1 MYYLIEAS
9 SESIKIYQKKDNQIE
24 LLERISYQ
32 FQNSYSHIDKMDFTD
47 DDSGIIFDIFLKLK
61 NKYLLSKGNTKIYA
75 TGHFRNII
83 NYERF
88 IENFYTKIGLYF
100 NIINQ
105 DLEDFYL
112 EKKFNN
118 YSFQIGRTIIFN
130 IDGDHLDFILC
141 DNGNV
146 IDRKRLPFGV
156 ENIQKKDFPQINEI
170 NDSNFLSVV
179 VESIMKRLP
188 HTSESFDTAIYIGEG
203 LTFMRILEYPLR
215 GNNLFS
221 DVNHPYLIN
230 ISDYIRHNMNLFD
243 KSTIS
248 DLLSKMPGNPT
259 WMLGARSYGAIA
271 QAICT
276 QYGVKQIIPSNFSMI
291 DGVASQEARTA
302 VICGSFNKHLNKISS
317 LINVLENKGIKILS
331 PKNTLVIDNRD
342 GFVIFENDLM
352 VNNCKWS
359 IESCH
364 LKAIKDCD
372 MVIACNFDNYI
383 GFSTAFEI
391 GYAYSHGKKVVFLEN
406 NDIALN
412 FDSPSEI
419 GLLCI

>member
-1 MYYLIEAS
+1 MYYLIEAN
-9 SESIKIYQKKDNQIE
+9 SESIKIYQKKNDHIF
-24 LLERISYQ
+24 LLERVSYQ
-32 FQNSYSHIDKMDFTD
+32 FQNSYCPRDKIDFTD

-61 NKYLLSKGNTKIYA
+61 NKYLLSKSNTKIYA

-83 NYERF
+83 NSERF
-88 IENFYTKIGLYF
+88 IENFYTQIGLYF

-112 EKKFNN
+112 EKKFSN
-118 YSFQIGRTIIFN
+118 YSFQIGKTIIFN
-130 IDGDHLDFILC
+130 IDGNHLDFILC
-141 DNGNV
+141 DKGNL
-146 IDRKRLPFGV
+146 IDSKRLPFGV
-156 ENIQKKDFPQINEI
+156 DNIQKEDFSLINEK

-179 VESIMKRLP
+179 VESVMKRLP
-188 HTSESFDTAIYIGEG
+188 YTSESFDTAIYIGGG
-203 LTFMRILEYPLR
+203 LTFMQILEYPLR
-215 GNNLFS
+215 ENNLFS

-230 ISDYIRHNMNLFD
+230 ISDYIRHNKNLFD
-243 KSTIS
+243 KLTIG
-248 DLLSKMPGNPT
+248 DLLSKMPENPT
-259 WMLGARSYGAIA
+259 RMLGARAYGAIA
-271 QAICT
+271 QAICM

-291 DGVASQEARTA
+291 DGVASQEVRTA
-302 VICGSFNKHLNKISS
+302 VICGSFNRHLNKISS
-317 LINVLENKGIKILS
+317 LIDVLENKGIKILS
-331 PKNTLVIDNRD
+331 PKNTLVVDNKD

-352 VNNCKWS
+352 INNCKWS
-359 IESCH
+359 VESRH
-364 LKAIKDCD
+364 LNAIKDCD